1 MADSNTPRIQ
11 AHHVTDALI
20 EVDLVAELDALQAS
34 DSYQTADHAARTI
47 AKHPG
52 IRVVLIA
59 LKPGGQ
65 IHEHHADSA
74 ITVQGVQGRVE
85 FRVGE
90 PKAELVPGVLLT
102 VAAGRPHSVVG
113 VDQCALILTIG
124 GSHGPS

>member
-1 MADSNTPRIQ
+1 MADGDTPRTQ
-11 AHHVTDALI
+11 AHRVTDSLI
-20 EVDLVAELDALQAS
+20 EVDLVVELDALRAS
-34 DSYQTADHAARTI
+34 DSYQMADHAARTI

-85 FRVGE
+85 FTVGE
-90 PKAELVPGVLLT
+90 RKVELVPGVLLT